1 MLQRAIFI
9 YGFFVV
15 AVVST
20 GAAVWQALETNL
32 REEQLAD
39 ATQLLT
45 AARNEARTFKEKAQI
60 ADRRIRVLEST
71 AAGGSAES
79 TAEQPEGSADSDAKL
94 RAELAAA
101 KQQLAAAETA
111 IRETEDRLAEE
122 ISQHAELKSKAQE
135 LMDEVAAAGRAIAAA
150 EAKTASRS
158 GAPSSKSD
166 DGAPVAVVPAA
177 PDTSPAESEA
187 TGSLPDASTADTAE
201 PSLAPKAA
209 SKLKKAQQRRQ
220 TKPVIRAVKPIG
232 SPFEPML

>member
-9 YGFFVV
+9 YGLFVV

-45 AARNEARTFKEKAQI
+45 AARNEARAFKEKAQV
-60 ADRRIRVLEST
+60 ADRRIRVLE
-71 AAGGSAES
+71 AADGSAERA
-79 TAEQPEGSADSDAKL
+79 AEDPEGSADGDAKL
-94 RAELAAA
+94 HAELAAA

-122 ISQHAELKSKAQE
+122 ISQHAELKAKAQE
-135 LMDEVAAAGRAIAAA
+135 LMDEVAAAGRTIAAA
-150 EAKTASRS
+150 EAKAASR
-158 GAPSSKSD
+158 GDAPSSKSGE
-166 DGAPVAVVPAA
+166 GAPVAVVPAA
-177 PDTSPAESEA
+177 PDTPAAESEA
-187 TGSLPDASTADTAE
+187 TGSLPDASTTDTAE
-201 PSLAPKAA
+201 PQLAPKTE
-209 SKLKKAQQRRQ
+209 SKVRKAQQKRQ
-220 TKPVIRAVKPIG
+220 PKPVIRAVKPIG

>member
-1 MLQRAIFI
+1 MQQRAIFT
-9 YGFFVV
+9 YGLFVV

-45 AARNEARTFKEKAQI
+45 AARSEARTFKEKAQI
-60 ADRRIRVLEST
+60 ADRRIRVLEI
-71 AAGGSAES
+71 AAADGTKSDA
-79 TAEQPEGSADSDAKL
+79 ADQPAGTVDGDAKL

-122 ISQHAELKSKAQE
+122 ISQHAELKAKAQE

-150 EAKTASRS
+150 EAKAASK
-158 GAPSSKSD
+158 GDAAAGKAD
-166 DGAPVAVVPAA
+166 DGAPVAVVPAT
-177 PDTSPAESEA
+177 PDASPTSSEA
-187 TGSLPDASTADTAE
+187 TGSLPDVPSAE
-201 PSLAPKAA
+201 TGELPVAPKAA
-209 SKLKKAQQRRQ
+209 TKVRKAQQKRQ
-220 TKPVIRAVKPIG
+220 PKPVIRAVKPIG
-232 SPFEPML
+232 SPFEPLL